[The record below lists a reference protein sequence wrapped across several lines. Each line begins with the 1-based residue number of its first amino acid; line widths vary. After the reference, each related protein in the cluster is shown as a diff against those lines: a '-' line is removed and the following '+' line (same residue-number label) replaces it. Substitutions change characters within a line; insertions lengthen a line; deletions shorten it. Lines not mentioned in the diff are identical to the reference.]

1 MENLRGN
8 LMSLWN
14 AYSSTLYG
22 EGKISKVL
30 EKNYK
35 MKYYKASSAMK
46 KDNIHGFKL
55 FLLRNKG
62 IKLKEVNENDIDGL
76 VQEYWNHIDEV
87 AQKTT
92 GYEGFKNGVT
102 YQAKFAGINTTTTGI
117 ANANY
122 GWGGGLATSK
132 SQVDFFTCQ
141 FHMEGDVFVYGEQG
155 NRVMGSFNVKN
166 IKSIHL
172 DKNQL
177 NIIDEYSNR
186 IMIRH
191 GIISTITLQN
201 LHDYIL
207 RLKEELNAND
217 QLVSLNAGMES
228 SSNPV
233 LKSSADP
240 ALEIEKFYNLKEKG
254 IISEEEFE
262 LKKKELLGLP
272 GSDEVSKEII
282 KDDSGDDGVTQEL
295 VKSEEILEKEP
306 EELIKSE
313 ESSKD
318 FINAKEDSVEIS
330 QEGMKIEENISCPNC
345 NFELRPNVKFCT
357 QCGYKLDLKCPS
369 CGSKIKESDRFCTN
383 CGYKLNL

>member
-1 MENLRGN
+1 
-8 LMSLWN
+8 MSLWN

-155 NRVMGSFNVKN
+155 NIQDIEITGEE
-166 IKSIHL
+166 IKEDGEHA
-172 DKNQL
+172 K
-177 NIIDEYSNR
+177 
-186 IMIRH
+186 
-191 GIISTITLQN
+191 
-201 LHDYIL
+201 
-207 RLKEELNAND
+207 
-217 QLVSLNAGMES
+217 VSYKYMDSKKG
-228 SSNPV
+228 
-233 LKSSADP
+233 
-240 ALEIEKFYNLKEKG
+240 KEK
-254 IISEEEFE
+254 
-262 LKKKELLGLP
+262 
-272 GSDEVSKEII
+272 
-282 KDDSGDDGVTQEL
+282 KD
-295 VKSEEILEKEP
+295 
-306 EELIKSE
+306 
-313 ESSKD
+313 
-318 FINAKEDSVEIS
+318 
-330 QEGMKIEENISCPNC
+330 
-345 NFELRPNVKFCT
+345 
-357 QCGYKLDLKCPS
+357 
-369 CGSKIKESDRFCTN
+369 
-383 CGYKLNL
+383 KLNLVKIDGKWMIDSGK

>member
-1 MENLRGN
+1 
-8 LMSLWN
+8 MSLWN

-122 GWGGGLATSK
+122 GWGGGIATSK

>member
-1 MENLRGN
+1 MCRT
-8 LMSLWN
+8 
-14 AYSSTLYG
+14 Y
-22 EGKISKVL
+22 
-30 EKNYK
+30 
-35 MKYYKASSAMK
+35 
-46 KDNIHGFKL
+46 L
-55 FLLRNKG
+55 FLS
-62 IKLKEVNENDIDGL
+62 
-76 VQEYWNHIDEV
+76 
-87 AQKTT
+87 

-141 FHMEGDVFVYGEQG
+141 FHMEDDVFVYGEKG

-272 GSDEVSKEII
+272 GSDVVS
-282 KDDSGDDGVTQEL
+282 
-295 VKSEEILEKEP
+295 IL
-306 EELIKSE
+306 LLYVV
-313 ESSKD
+313 
-318 FINAKEDSVEIS
+318 F
-330 QEGMKIEENISCPNC
+330 EENSLVQKQKHTN
-345 NFELRPNVKFCT
+345 KT
-357 QCGYKLDLKCPS
+357 KQ
-369 CGSKIKESDRFCTN
+369 KIK
-383 CGYKLNL
+383 

>member
-1 MENLRGN
+1 
-8 LMSLWN
+8 MSLWN

-22 EGKISKVL
+22 ERNISKVL
-30 EKNYK
+30 EKKYG
-35 MKYYKASSAMK
+35 MKYYKASSAIK

-55 FLLRNKG
+55 FLIRNKG
-62 IKLKEVNENDIDGL
+62 IKLKEINEHDLDGY
-76 VQEYWNHIDEV
+76 VREYYDYIEEIAH
-87 AQKTT
+87 KTQ

-102 YQAKFAGINTTTTGI
+102 YQAKFAGINITSTGVG
-117 ANANY
+117 NSGY
-122 GWGGGLATSK
+122 GWGGGVATSK
-132 SQVDFFTCQ
+132 SQIDFFTCQ
-141 FHMEGDVFVYGEQG
+141 FHMEDDVFVYGEKG

>member
-1 MENLRGN
+1 
-8 LMSLWN
+8 MSLWN

-76 VQEYWNHIDEV
+76 VREYWNHIDEV

>member
-1 MENLRGN
+1 
-8 LMSLWN
+8 MSLWN

-76 VQEYWNHIDEV
+76 VHEYWNHIDEV

-122 GWGGGLATSK
+122 GWGGGVATSK
-132 SQVDFFTCQ
+132 SQIDFFTCQ
-141 FHMEGDVFVYGEQG
+141 FHMEDDVFVYGEKG

>member
-1 MENLRGN
+1 
-8 LMSLWN
+8 MSLWN

-22 EGKISKVL
+22 ERNISKVL
-30 EKNYK
+30 EKKYG

-55 FLLRNKG
+55 FLIRNKG
-62 IKLKEVNENDIDGL
+62 IKLKEINEHDLDGY
-76 VQEYWNHIDEV
+76 VREYYDYIEEIAH
-87 AQKTT
+87 KTQ

-102 YQAKFAGINTTTTGI
+102 YQAKFAGINITSTGVG
-117 ANANY
+117 NSGY
-122 GWGGGLATSK
+122 GWGGGVATSK
-132 SQVDFFTCQ
+132 SQIDFFTCQ
-141 FHMEGDVFVYGEQG
+141 FHMEDDVFVYGEKG

>member
-1 MENLRGN
+1 
-8 LMSLWN
+8 MSLWN

-122 GWGGGLATSK
+122 GWGGGVATSK
-132 SQVDFFTCQ
+132 SQIDFFTCQ
-141 FHMEGDVFVYGEQG
+141 FHMEDDVFVYGEKG

>member
-1 MENLRGN
+1 
-8 LMSLWN
+8 MSLWN

-30 EKNYK
+30 EKKYK

-76 VQEYWNHIDEV
+76 VQEYWNHIDEI